1 MIICQNTKDTFG
13 RKELPEII
21 KTKIK
26 IVYYPERIKEEIESI
41 CISMYNDIH
50 FEKIMNENQA
60 KLCGDIMM
68 KINENPF
75 LTPWSLRD
83 ISKLFERMLTKE
95 KNIEKYINIGLKENI
110 LFYIIS
116 SINESLINVLI
127 IIDIIKEIFHLDD
140 ENTKELYKLDTIN
153 L

>member
-1 MIICQNTKDTFG
+1 
-13 RKELPEII
+13 
-21 KTKIK
+21 
-26 IVYYPERIKEEIESI
+26 
-41 CISMYNDIH
+41 MYNDIN
-50 FEKIMNENQA
+50 FEKTMNE
-60 KLCGDIMM
+60 K
-68 KINENPF
+68 
-75 LTPWSLRD
+75 SLRD

-140 ENTKELYKLDTIN
+140 ENTKELYKLDIKYIIIKKIN
-153 L
+153 

>member
-1 MIICQNTKDTFG
+1 
-13 RKELPEII
+13 
-21 KTKIK
+21 
-26 IVYYPERIKEEIESI
+26 
-41 CISMYNDIH
+41 MYNDIN
-50 FEKIMNENQA
+50 FEKTMNE
-60 KLCGDIMM
+60 K
-68 KINENPF
+68 
-75 LTPWSLRD
+75 SLRD

>member
-1 MIICQNTKDTFG
+1 
-13 RKELPEII
+13 
-21 KTKIK
+21 
-26 IVYYPERIKEEIESI
+26 
-41 CISMYNDIH
+41 MYNDIN
-50 FEKIMNENQA
+50 FEKTMNE
-60 KLCGDIMM
+60 K
-68 KINENPF
+68 
-75 LTPWSLRD
+75 SLRD

-140 ENTKELYKLDTIN
+140 ENTNAFPSIILKEDEKKYIKRNYCEVYLGD
-153 L
+153 

>member
-1 MIICQNTKDTFG
+1 
-13 RKELPEII
+13 
-21 KTKIK
+21 
-26 IVYYPERIKEEIESI
+26 
-41 CISMYNDIH
+41 MYNDIN
-50 FEKIMNENQA
+50 FEKTMNE
-60 KLCGDIMM
+60 K
-68 KINENPF
+68 
-75 LTPWSLRD
+75 SLRD

-140 ENTKELYKLDTIN
+140 ENTKELYKLDNAFPSIILKEDEKKYIKRN
-153 L
+153 YCEVYLGD